1 MKSESIK
8 IERKIDEIVELLK
21 SFDFVHS
28 ILLFGSRAREK
39 SGRDIDICIVTS
51 RELSLR
57 ERLSLESTVPSG
69 VDISTFFELPVHIR
83 KRVFKEGKVLYSKD
97 MYHVLTL
104 GKETDME
111 YSGYKRYREYYNKAM
126 REKDEEENWVNIDIL
141 IGVLSWLG
149 F

>member
-8 IERKIDEIVELLK
+8 IGKKIDETVELLK
-21 SFDFVHS
+21 GFDFVHS

-51 RELSLR
+51 RDLGLR

-83 KRVFKEGKVLYSKD
+83 KRVFEEGKVLYSKD
-97 MYHVLTL
+97 MYYLLTL
-104 GKETDME
+104 GKETDLE
-111 YSGYKRYREYYNKAM
+111 YSSYKRYREYYNKAM
-126 REKDEEENWVNIDIL
+126 RERMRKR
-141 IGVLSWLG
+141 IG
-149 F
+149 